1 VEQTPTLALVA
12 CGFVADVKGR
22 ETTLYQ
28 WASAGAKSASVW
40 GLDPVT
46 GAVASERLTAPG
58 LVRDYVAAGDAA
70 ARTAARLHLEA
81 VAGQVAAGRDCADLP
96 EVAALRALLAAVQ
109 DEPMGAAAIA
119 LLE

>member
-1 VEQTPTLALVA
+1 
-12 CGFVADVKGR
+12 
-22 ETTLYQ
+22 
-28 WASAGAKSASVW
+28 
-40 GLDPVT
+40 
-46 GAVASERLTAPG
+46 
-58 LVRDYVAAGDAA
+58 
-70 ARTAARLHLEA
+70 